1 MVKPMFQ
8 NKGFTL
14 IEMLLVI
21 SIILTL
27 SVLSFPFMNTKNHFN
42 ECKTFFIRIH
52 NPYNPPFYKFETTF
66 IIGIIIETY
75 TTITNVATK
84 P

>member
-1 MVKPMFQ
+1 MSVKP
-8 NKGFTL
+8 
-14 IEMLLVI
+14 
-21 SIILTL
+21 
-27 SVLSFPFMNTKNHFN
+27 
-42 ECKTFFIRIH
+42 FIRIH